1 MDPQP
6 RRDTG
11 PGKWSDKSHGP
22 TADDKELGG
31 FMSKSL
37 RRAVDLSTIAAAVGL
52 TAMLA
57 WHFSG
62 QFKREKEVQTVQDSL
77 RRFDQMLSMRAAAKD
92 TPMSGRGWPLTMD
105 ATWFGNDPPR
115 NVLLTPDRPWIEV
128 AAASEAHL
136 KHPNIR
142 VAADYKTAA
151 FWYNP
156 YQGILRA
163 RVPYEISDER
173 AREMY
178 NLINQ
183 TTVDSIYGTEMA
195 RQPEFDF
202 VGPPVELAGTPIG
215 SESP

>member
-1 MDPQP
+1 
-6 RRDTG
+6 
-11 PGKWSDKSHGP
+11 
-22 TADDKELGG
+22 
-31 FMSKSL
+31 MSKSL

-62 QFKREKEVQTVQDSL
+62 QFQREKEVQTVQDGL
-77 RRFDQMLSMRAAAKD
+77 RKFDQMLSMRAAAKD
-92 TPMSGRGWPLTMD
+92 TPMTGRGWPQTLD
-105 ATWFGNDPPR
+105 AKWFGSDPPR

-128 AAASEAHL
+128 APSSESHL

-142 VAADYKTAA
+142 VAADYKTAG

-156 YQGILRA
+156 YLGILRA

-178 NLINQ
+178 NLING
-183 TTVDSIYGTEMA
+183 TSIESIYGMELP
-195 RQPEFDF
+195 REPEYDF
-202 VGPPVELAGTPIG
+202 VGPPVELAGTPSD
-215 SESP
+215 SETP